1 MKVGDCLV
9 IPIVME
15 DLLCGN
21 INILLPCWEGIIY
34 LNFKLF
40 HTVKTNENLQNG
52 LQKLYLEINKVIQLV
67 FN

>member
-1 MKVGDCLV
+1 
-9 IPIVME
+9 ME

-34 LNFKLF
+34 LNFKFF